1 MQRPESQDRPFRRPF
16 DSRGGRGFDRERGGG
31 GVRRGY
37 GGPPAGGP
45 AVDYKALVEFVAR
58 SIAEKPEDV
67 NVMAIERGH
76 GTLALKIKMADE
88 DMGRLIGKAGRNIE
102 ALRTLVRV
110 ASLRERKR
118 VFVDMWSPREERG
131 GGRGRG
137 PRRDHEHHGAPSE

>member
-16 DSRGGRGFDRERGGG
+16 DSRGGGGSRPFDRERGGF
-31 GVRRGY
+31 RRGP
-37 GGPPAGGP
+37 GGPPPSGP
-45 AVDYKALVEFVAR
+45 PVDYKALVEFVAR
-58 SIAEKPEDV
+58 SIADKPEDV
-67 NVMAIERGH
+67 NVIAIERGH

-118 VFVDMWSPREERG
+118 VFVDMWTPREERG
-131 GGRGRG
+131 RGRAPRREG
-137 PRRDHEHHGAPSE
+137 PREQ